1 MALKRL
7 PVLRFGDG
15 IDFPNVKDQV
25 KELQKE
31 LGFSSTQ
38 IDGKFGVMT
47 DAAVRRLQQNNGL
60 LVDGIV
66 GGQTWSILLGEAVEV
81 FSHRPKGTFD
91 IERIVASIPQAVIRQ
106 KARESVPLILDECQA
121 SGVVNK
127 KHIAY
132 ILATAQH
139 ESHLGRWMEEFAS
152 GWAYEGRANLGNTQ
166 PGDGPRYKGRGF
178 VQLTGRRNYT
188 FWKDRL
194 GIDLV
199 NRPEIAKEFAIAA
212 KILVQG
218 MRDGTFTGKKLSDY
232 IGNDFINARRII
244 NHTDRARLI
253 AAIAEEFLEVL

>member
-7 PVLRFGDG
+7 PVLSFGDG

-38 IDGKFGVMT
+38 IDGEFGPMT
-47 DAAVRRLQQNNGL
+47 DAAVRRFQQNNGL

-66 GGQTWSILLGEAVEV
+66 GGRTWTALLGEAVEV

-91 IERIVASIPQAVIRQ
+91 IDKIVASIPQAVIRQ
-106 KARESVPLILDECQA
+106 VARESVPLVLSECEA

-127 KHIAY
+127 KQIAY
-132 ILATAQH
+132 VLATAQH
-139 ESHLGRWMEEFAS
+139 ESHLGKLMEELAS
-152 GWAYEGRANLGNTQ
+152 GEEYQGRVDLDNLQ
-166 PGDGPRYKGRGF
+166 PGDGRKYKGRGF

-188 FWKDRL
+188 FWTDRL

-199 NRPEIAKEFAIAA
+199 NRPERAKEFTIAA

-218 MRDGTFTGKKLSDY
+218 MRDGTFTSKKLSDY
-232 IGNDFINARRII
+232 LGDDFVGARRII
-244 NHTDRARLI
+244 NGNDRAELI
-253 AAIAEEFLEVL
+253 AEIAREFFKVL

>member
-15 IDFPNVKDQV
+15 IDFPDVKDQV

-31 LGFSSTQ
+31 LGFLSTQ
-38 IDGKFGVMT
+38 IDGKFGAMT
-47 DAAVRRLQQNNGL
+47 DAAVRRFQQNNGL

-66 GGQTWSILLGEAVEV
+66 GGQTWSVLLGEPVEV
-81 FSHRPKGTFD
+81 FAHRPMGSFD
-91 IERIVASIPQAVIRQ
+91 IDRIVASIPQAVIRQ
-106 KARESVPLILDECQA
+106 NARESVPLILSECEA
-121 SGVVNK
+121 SGVINK
-127 KHIAY
+127 KQIAY

-152 GWAYEGRANLGNTQ
+152 GWDYEGRADLGNTQ

-199 NRPEIAKEFAIAA
+199 NRPETAKEFPIAA

>member
-15 IDFPNVKDQV
+15 IDFPDVKDQV

-31 LGFSSTQ
+31 LGFAPTQ
-38 IDGKFGVMT
+38 IDGKFGAMT
-47 DAAVRRLQQNNGL
+47 DAAVRRFQQNNGL

-66 GGQTWSILLGEAVEV
+66 GGQTWSTLLGEPVEV

-91 IERIVASIPQAVIRQ
+91 IDKIVASIPQAVIRRY
-106 KARESVPLILDECQA
+106 ARDSVPLILDECKA

-127 KHIAY
+127 KQIAY

-152 GWAYEGRANLGNTQ
+152 GWLYEGLANLGNTES
-166 PGDGPRYKGRGF
+166 GDGPKYKGRGF

-188 FWKDRL
+188 FWTSRL

-199 NRPEIAKEFAIAA
+199 NRPEKAKEFPVAA

-232 IGNDFINARRII
+232 LGDDFVNARRIV
-244 NHTDRARLI
+244 NNTDRARLI

>member
-7 PVLRFGDG
+7 PILRFGDG

-31 LGFSSTQ
+31 LGFLSTQ
-38 IDGKFGVMT
+38 IDGKFGAMT

-66 GGQTWSILLGEAVEV
+66 GGQTWSTLLGEPVAV

-91 IERIVASIPQAVIRQ
+91 IDKIVASIPQAVIRQ
-106 KARESVPLILDECQA
+106 KARESLPLILDECEA

-127 KHIAY
+127 KQIAY

-152 GWAYEGRANLGNTQ
+152 GWAYEGRADLGNTV
-166 PGDGPRYKGRGF
+166 PGDGPKYKGRGF

-188 FWKDRL
+188 FWKSRL

-199 NRPEIAKEFAIAA
+199 NRPEKAKKFPVAA

-232 IGNDFINARRII
+232 LGNDFVNARSIV
-244 NHTDRARLI
+244 NPGDRARLI
-253 AAIAEEFLEVL
+253 ATIAEEFLKVL